1 MPTIPQQQ
9 TIVQYITN
17 SLQLTYTFAFYAPLP
32 TDINVYYQAPNT
44 IPVPSSNILLLNTQY
59 TVTYNSDPTTG
70 GYITLLFTPTTGY
83 YLTINRNVIPT
94 LTTNFSDAQNFNG
107 ENLDA
112 ALDRLLLLI
121 QQNLNYILERNLSY
135 IINSYLPNPQA
146 ATQLPTLAQNYV
158 WIGSGS
164 GVTTAL
170 LASSP
175 SASILQSL
183 LANQSAGTDGAR
195 LVGYYDVLRSTATT
209 VDANLTLINSNVN
222 TNTSNIATNT
232 ANIATNTSDIATLT
246 STVNSN
252 NHFYGGSIYISTNQ
266 NITATT
272 PTKLAFDTVNFNPS
286 SLFSAPDNGFKINK
300 VGYYRFSA
308 AILGVPAAN
317 TADNTSLSL
326 YKNGNPFKLLGIQDQ
341 ENVSNCV
348 NGTVSDLAALND
360 IYTLYINNLANN
372 TVVQANVFNSTF
384 ECEFIGQ

>member
-222 TNTSNIATNT
+222 TN
-232 ANIATNTSDIATLT
+232 
-246 STVNSN
+246 
-252 NHFYGGSIYISTNQ
+252 
-266 NITATT
+266 
-272 PTKLAFDTVNFNPS
+272 
-286 SLFSAPDNGFKINK
+286 
-300 VGYYRFSA
+300 
-308 AILGVPAAN
+308 
-317 TADNTSLSL
+317 
-326 YKNGNPFKLLGIQDQ
+326 
-341 ENVSNCV
+341 
-348 NGTVSDLAALND
+348 
-360 IYTLYINNLANN
+360 
-372 TVVQANVFNSTF
+372 
-384 ECEFIGQ
+384 